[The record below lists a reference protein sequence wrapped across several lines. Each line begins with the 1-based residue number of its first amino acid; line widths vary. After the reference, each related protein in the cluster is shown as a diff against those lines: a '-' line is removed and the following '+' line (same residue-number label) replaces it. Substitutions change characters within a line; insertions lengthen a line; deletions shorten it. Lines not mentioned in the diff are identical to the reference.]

1 MSHIKKHT
9 KLLISS
15 TALSFAVVPF
25 VVSCSQDN
33 SHSQSFQDEIDQQY
47 KIFYNALKTDKTFYI
62 QNFNFNNSN
71 SIIMSLK
78 EISSFI
84 VMPELSTKFNYEF
97 IVTKQN
103 DNRNSNKF
111 EIQIEMLVKEK
122 NKDRQLNPSNINW
135 KTKIINNIESKE
147 INEAT
152 DLYQKLE
159 SSSITITNSKNE
171 ALSDFSTVL
180 PSFVEATIS
189 STKITINDFPSSST
203 NFNLNKSYSFNDA
216 KGEIIIT
223 LDLIDKSNGLKYYVD
238 NYNDVKNKI
247 FAGFST
253 LEKKSEEIESIFK
266 TISRTFSLKSV
277 ANEKILPYL
286 PSSITNINEMLNL
299 YKEIV
304 KIKDDNE
311 HIKNIIELLEK
322 NNTEWFN
329 LTITTT
335 NANDVNGTLTVEY
348 NLFDKFTGFQIKPN
362 NITRTA
368 TLNNML
374 SLTIKD
380 ENDKEDYSQ
389 LENAYQAY
397 NLVKTIKLLPEKSY
411 STEPSTI
418 STIDLN
424 YLTNNTN
431 IQSIVPQFKIENEYI
446 MFSLKSNEITNNF
459 RFNITNTKPSIID
472 NIRGIV
478 QIPIQMQIEL
488 KNDFDNDGSIGDNE
502 TQWINFLPPKSK
514 NIDGTFNS
522 AAESSNLM
530 IGNYLTNELKQTN
543 KFYSAVN
550 SIQNNLIEIIIKDE
564 THYNDYLETC
574 SSDESKIEEL
584 FADQIKYQ
592 LFQALLKYDNS
603 ENTYNEFQNILETYE
618 ISLDLTSGKSVF
630 VSSSQT
636 NKYFEL
642 SDAVNLRLKT
652 IADDETNSKY
662 IDWLEGSTTPK
673 DFPKIK
679 IKIKYEP

>member
-33 SHSQSFQDEIDQQY
+33 SQTQSFQDEIDQQY

-71 SIIMSLK
+71 STTMSLK

-97 IVTKQN
+97 VVSKQI
-103 DNRNSNKF
+103 DNQNSNKF

-159 SSSITITNSKNE
+159 SSSIAITNSKNE
-171 ALSDFSTVL
+171 TLSDFSTVL

-329 LTITTT
+329 LTMTTT

-459 RFNITNTKPSIID
+459 RFNITNTKPLIID

>member
-1 MSHIKKHT
+1 MSRIKKHT

-15 TALSFAVVPF
+15 IAIGFAVVPF

-33 SHSQSFQDEIDQQY
+33 SNTQSFQDEIDQQY
-47 KIFYNALKTDKTFYI
+47 KIFYNALKIDKSFYI

-71 SIIMSLK
+71 STTMSLK

-97 IVTKQN
+97 VVSKQI
-103 DNRNSNKF
+103 DNQNSNNF
-111 EIQIEMLVKEK
+111 EIKIEMVVKEK
-122 NKDRQLNPSNINW
+122 NKDKQLNPSNINW
-135 KTKIINNIESKE
+135 KIKTINNIESKE
-147 INEAT
+147 INEAI

-159 SSSITITNSKNE
+159 NSSITITNNKNE
-171 ALSDFSTVL
+171 TLSDFSVVL
-180 PSFVEATIS
+180 PSYIEATS
-189 STKITINDFPSSST
+189 NSTKITINNFPSSST
-203 NFNLNKSYSFNDA
+203 NFDLNQSYSFNDA
-216 KGEIIIT
+216 KGEIVVT

-238 NYNDVKNKI
+238 NYSDVKNKI

-329 LTITTT
+329 LTMTTT

-362 NITRTA
+362 NITKTA

-380 ENDKEDYSQ
+380 ENDKENYSQ

-411 STEPSTI
+411 STEPNSVSI
-418 STIDLN
+418 VDLN

-431 IQSIVPQFKIENEYI
+431 IQNILPQFKIENGYI
-446 MFSLKSNEITNNF
+446 MFSLNSNEITNNF
-459 RFNITNTKPSIID
+459 RFNITNTKPTIID
-472 NIRGIV
+472 NVRGVV
-478 QIPIQMQIEL
+478 QITIQMQIEL
-488 KNDFDNDGSIGDNE
+488 KNDFDNDGLVGDNE

-550 SIQNNLIEIIIKDE
+550 GIQNNLIEIIIKDE
-564 THYNDYLETC
+564 THYNDYLEIC

-603 ENTYNEFQNILETYE
+603 ESAYNEFQNILKTYE

-642 SDAVNLRLKT
+642 SDAVDLKLKT